1 MYKLNL
7 TDANNCAV
15 TWTTLLESPDQLN
28 LRFENTNV
36 NCTGDIKGITRAEVT
51 GGLPAY
57 TYLWKDGPSDQE
69 WSGLDTGIYVLTVTD
84 RNLCQIIDT
93 SVIIQN
99 PPVQVSIQVI
109 DSISCHNEIDGK
121 LMALVTTGIAPY
133 TYKWSNNIHTETI
146 SAGSGNYDVTVTD
159 ADQCSGTQSIVF
171 NDPDELSAVIDV
183 TIPQCFGY
191 TDGSVT
197 LGATGG
203 TPGYIY
209 YWNDSLVNG
218 NFVDQLSAGS
228 NILRI
233 TDKRECSYDTAIL
246 IKEPEPLKLS
256 LDEVNTVSPF
266 CPDWQNG
273 ALAIR
278 VTGGSR
284 VYQFNWTDYP
294 DEADSIL
301 NDVREDEY
309 EVSVT
314 DIQGCT
320 AEGTFNLKA
329 LNSSCLGIP
338 TAFTPNYD
346 FANDTWE
353 INYINQDGG
362 EASFHEI
369 YPDGEI
375 EIYDRLGGLVYRCT
389 GGCAEPWNGE
399 DMKGRA
405 LPVDSYYFIIQLNN
419 GKDTPPIK
427 GNVTIIK

>member
-1 MYKLNL
+1 M
-7 TDANNCAV
+7 
-15 TWTTLLESPDQLN
+15 
-28 LRFENTNV
+28 
-36 NCTGDIKGITRAEVT
+36 
-51 GGLPAY
+51 
-57 TYLWKDGPSDQE
+57 
-69 WSGLDTGIYVLTVTD
+69 
-84 RNLCQIIDT
+84 
-93 SVIIQN
+93 
-99 PPVQVSIQVI
+99 
-109 DSISCHNEIDGK
+109 
-121 LMALVTTGIAPY
+121 
-133 TYKWSNNIHTETI
+133 
-146 SAGSGNYDVTVTD
+146 
-159 ADQCSGTQSIVF
+159 
-171 NDPDELSAVIDV
+171 
-183 TIPQCFGY
+183 
-191 TDGSVT
+191 
-197 LGATGG
+197 
-203 TPGYIY
+203 
-209 YWNDSLVNG
+209 
-218 NFVDQLSAGS
+218 
-228 NILRI
+228 
-233 TDKRECSYDTAIL
+233 
-246 IKEPEPLKLS
+246 KLS

-278 VTGGSR
+278 VTGGSP
-284 VYQFNWTDYP
+284 VYQFKWTDYP

-301 NDVREDEY
+301 NDVRENEY

-375 EIYDRLGGLVYRCT
+375 EIYDRLGSLVYRCT

-419 GKDTPPIK
+419 GKDTAPD
-427 GNVTIIK
+427 